1 MSNLR
6 TDYTDAV
13 WVGSK
18 RYIIG
23 DNGDGSSS
31 ITDITPYTNRENSF
45 FGAADANAINGAM
58 NRKANIPTSISVSLT
73 PAGWEGSVSPYY
85 QMLNNP
91 AIVANTQLNINL
103 NNSIIQTMNQS
114 GTIALYCE
122 NHDGVAKVFAVGG
135 KPIST
140 ISLPITL
147 QEVEI

>member
-31 ITDITPYTNRENSF
+31 ITDITSYTNIENSF

-58 NRKANIPTSISVSLT
+58 NRKADIPTNISVSLT
-73 PAGWEGSVSPYY
+73 SAGWLGSASPYY
-85 QMLNNP
+85 QTLSNNN
-91 AIVANTQLNINL
+91 ITEDTQLNLNL
-103 NNSIIQTMNQS
+103 NNTIIQTLMQS
-114 GTIALYCE
+114 GTVALYCE
-122 NHDGVAKVFAVGG
+122 NDNGVAKVFAVGG

-140 ISLPITL
+140 LVLSITL
-147 QEVEI
+147 QEVEV